1 MRSAPVLQVFV
12 HGDSLQVKWTCIPF
26 TFKQIADFIYKF
38 LCFQSYLVGIVVP
51 DPEVFV
57 DWAKDRGLV
66 GSYKELCQNPVRCS
80 QFQKLSLQIIVC
92 IPITV
97 ICELVVFNR
106 M

>member
-12 HGDSLQVKWTCIPF
+12 HGDSLQVKWTCVPF
-26 TFKQIADFIYKF
+26 TFKPIADFIDKL

-57 DWAKDRGLV
+57 DWAKERGLL

-80 QFQKLSLQIIVC
+80 QFQKFLLQIIV
-92 IPITV
+92 IV
-97 ICELVVFNR
+97 Q
-106 M
+106 